1 MVKLGRPVMN
11 RKSVFK
17 LTKTIT
23 WYLLFIGLIV
33 IVFNPN
39 AKAWA
44 LQRLVNLGIFNA
56 KIKEEKGA
64 SNSPLHFNFT
74 NSSGE
79 RVELSSLRGKV
90 VFVNF
95 WASWCPPC
103 RAEMPS
109 LNRLYEEFKSDERIV
124 FLFLNEDE
132 DLEKARSYLLKENF
146 DIPLFKYGSGMP
158 AEVFSGTLPTTI
170 IVDKQGTMIYHHEG
184 IANYHSA
191 GFTNQIRSLLN

>member
-1 MVKLGRPVMN
+1 MN

-23 WYLLFIGLIV
+23 WYLLFIGLIF
-33 IVFNPN
+33 IALNPN

-44 LQRLVNLGIFNA
+44 LQRLVNIGVFNA
-56 KIKEEKGA
+56 KIKEGKAA
-64 SNSPLHFNFT
+64 STNQLQFNFT
-74 NSSGE
+74 NSPGE
-79 RVELSSLRGKV
+79 RVELSTLRGKV

-109 LNRLYEEFKSDERIV
+109 LNRLYEEFKGDERIV
-124 FLFLNEDE
+124 FIFLNEDD
-132 DLEKARSYLLKENF
+132 DLAKAKDYLSKENF

-158 AEVFSGTLPTTI
+158 TEVFSGSLPTTI
-170 IVDKQGTMIYHHEG
+170 IIDKQGAMIYHHEG

-191 GFTNQIRSLLN
+191 GFTSQLRSLLN